1 MKNWKVNSWRKHP
14 VKHVPSYDDEK
25 ELNMVLN
32 KLKSSPPL
40 VFAGETR
47 HLKDQLAEVVDGK
60 AFLLQGGDCAES
72 FAEFH
77 PDNIRDTFKVI
88 LQMSLVLTASAS
100 MPVVKVGRIAGQFS
114 KPRSAPTEK
123 QGDKELP
130 SYLGDNINAIDFNEK
145 ARRPDPK
152 RMFKAYS
159 QSASTLNLLRAFS
172 KGGFADLNK
181 VHLWNLDYIKKS
193 PQAKKFKELEDKII
207 KSNTTKNSILVIV
220 ESLYSME
227 GSIAPLRE
235 ITEICKKN
243 SVQLLVDEAHAIGIL
258 GPEGRGLS
266 FNCRSDITMITGTFG
281 KAFGSG
287 GAFIAS
293 NSEIGE
299 YLIQTSGAFRYTTA
313 LAPSLAAG
321 ALEGLKKILENKEWG
336 NDLLSS
342 ASVWK
347 DEIIKNFN
355 FPVQGDSHI
364 LSIIVGQEEKAIYL
378 QKYLEEN
385 GFLAIAIRPPT
396 VPVGQSRIRITIRRN
411 LDFNLLKNF
420 ITVLKEFI

>member
-1 MKNWKVNSWRKHP
+1 MKKVKIPKNRIR
-14 VKHVPSYDDEK
+14 
-25 ELNMVLN
+25 
-32 KLKSSPPL
+32 KLK
-40 VFAGETR
+40 
-47 HLKDQLAEVVDGK
+47 
-60 AFLLQGGDCAES
+60 
-72 FAEFH
+72 
-77 PDNIRDTFKVI
+77 TF
-88 LQMSLVLTASAS
+88 SL
-100 MPVVKVGRIAGQFS
+100 G
-114 KPRSAPTEK
+114 
-123 QGDKELP
+123 
-130 SYLGDNINAIDFNEK
+130 
-145 ARRPDPK
+145 
-152 RMFKAYS
+152 
-159 QSASTLNLLRAFS
+159 
-172 KGGFADLNK
+172 
-181 VHLWNLDYIKKS
+181 KKS
-193 PQAKKFKELEDKII
+193 FELLSSNSENKKLIDLCSNDYFGLSRDKDLIKAAYEISLLEGIGSGSSRFITGSRPIHKLLETELAKWLDQEKVLLFPSGFQANIAAIQALANRNSIVIADKLIHNSLLVGVKSAQAKLFRFSHNNLQDLEDKII
-207 KSNTTKNSILVIV
+207 KSNPTKNSILVVV

-266 FNCRSDITMITGTFG
+266 FNYRSDITMLTGTFG

-293 NSEIGE
+293 NSENGE

-313 LAPSLAAG
+313 LAPSLTAG

-342 ASVWK
+342 ANVWK
-347 DEIIKNFN
+347 DEIIKNFS

-364 LSIIVGQEEKAIYL
+364 LSIIVGQEEKAIYI

-411 LDFNLLKNF
+411 LNFNLLKNF
-420 ITVLKEFI
+420 IAVLKEFK

>member
-1 MKNWKVNSWRKHP
+1 MKKIKIPKNRIR
-14 VKHVPSYDDEK
+14 
-25 ELNMVLN
+25 
-32 KLKSSPPL
+32 KLKTFSLGKKSFELLSLNSQNKKLIDLCSNDYFGLSRDKDLIKAAYEISLLEGIGSGSSRFITGSRPIHKLLETELAKWLDQDKVLLFPSGFQANIAAIQTLANRNSIVIADKLIHNSLL
-40 VFAGETR
+40 VGVKAAQSKLVRFS
-47 HLKDQLAEVVDGK
+47 HNNLKD
-60 AFLLQGGDCAES
+60 
-72 FAEFH
+72 
-77 PDNIRDTFKVI
+77 
-88 LQMSLVLTASAS
+88 
-100 MPVVKVGRIAGQFS
+100 
-114 KPRSAPTEK
+114 
-123 QGDKELP
+123 
-130 SYLGDNINAIDFNEK
+130 
-145 ARRPDPK
+145 
-152 RMFKAYS
+152 
-159 QSASTLNLLRAFS
+159 
-172 KGGFADLNK
+172 
-181 VHLWNLDYIKKS
+181 
-193 PQAKKFKELEDKII
+193 LEDKII
-207 KSNTTKNSILVIV
+207 KSNPTKNSILVVV

-235 ITEICKKN
+235 ITELCKKN

-266 FNCRSDITMITGTFG
+266 FNNRSDITMITGTFG

-287 GAFIAS
+287 GAFIAC

-336 NDLLSS
+336 NELLSS
-342 ASVWK
+342 AKIWK
-347 DEIIKNFN
+347 DEIIKNFS

-420 ITVLKEFI
+420 IAVLKEFK

>member
-1 MKNWKVNSWRKHP
+1 M
-14 VKHVPSYDDEK
+14 
-25 ELNMVLN
+25 
-32 KLKSSPPL
+32 
-40 VFAGETR
+40 
-47 HLKDQLAEVVDGK
+47 
-60 AFLLQGGDCAES
+60 
-72 FAEFH
+72 
-77 PDNIRDTFKVI
+77 
-88 LQMSLVLTASAS
+88 
-100 MPVVKVGRIAGQFS
+100 
-114 KPRSAPTEK
+114 
-123 QGDKELP
+123 
-130 SYLGDNINAIDFNEK
+130 
-145 ARRPDPK
+145 
-152 RMFKAYS
+152 
-159 QSASTLNLLRAFS
+159 
-172 KGGFADLNK
+172 
-181 VHLWNLDYIKKS
+181 
-193 PQAKKFKELEDKII
+193 
-207 KSNTTKNSILVIV
+207 
-220 ESLYSME
+220 
-227 GSIAPLRE
+227 
-235 ITEICKKN
+235 
-243 SVQLLVDEAHAIGIL
+243 

-342 ASVWK
+342 ANVWK
-347 DEIIKNFN
+347 DEIIKNFS
-355 FPVQGDSHI
+355 FPIQGDSHI

-411 LDFNLLKNF
+411 LDFNLLENF
-420 ITVLKEFI
+420 IEVLKKFK

>member
-1 MKNWKVNSWRKHP
+1 MKKVKIPKNRIRKLKTFSLGKKSFELLSLNS
-14 VKHVPSYDDEK
+14 
-25 ELNMVLN
+25 LN
-32 KLKSSPPL
+32 KKLVDLCSNDYFGLSRDKDLIKAAFEISLLEGIGSGSSRFITGSRPIHKLLETELAKWLDQEKVLIFPSGFQANIAAIQALANRNSIVIADKLIHNSLL
-40 VFAGETR
+40 VG
-47 HLKDQLAEVVDGK
+47 VK
-60 AFLLQGGDCAES
+60 AA
-72 FAEFH
+72 
-77 PDNIRDTFKVI
+77 
-88 LQMSLVLTASAS
+88 
-100 MPVVKVGRIAGQFS
+100 
-114 KPRSAPTEK
+114 
-123 QGDKELP
+123 
-130 SYLGDNINAIDFNEK
+130 
-145 ARRPDPK
+145 
-152 RMFKAYS
+152 
-159 QSASTLNLLRAFS
+159 
-172 KGGFADLNK
+172 
-181 VHLWNLDYIKKS
+181 
-193 PQAKKFKELEDKII
+193 QAKLVRFSHNNFKDLENKII
-207 KSNTTKNSILVIV
+207 KYNPTKNSILVVV

-227 GSIAPLRE
+227 GSIAPLIE

-321 ALEGLKKILENKEWG
+321 ALEGLKKISENKEWG

-342 ASVWK
+342 AKVWK
-347 DEIIKNFN
+347 DEIIRNFS

-411 LDFNLLKNF
+411 LDLNLLKNF
-420 ITVLKEFI
+420 IAVLKEFK

>member
-1 MKNWKVNSWRKHP
+1 MKKVKIPKNR
-14 VKHVPSYDDEK
+14 
-25 ELNMVLN
+25 LR
-32 KLKSSPPL
+32 KLKTFALGHKSFELLNLNSQNKKLIDLCSNDYFGLSRDKDLIKAAYEISLLEGIGSGSSRFITGSRPIHKLLETELAKWLDQEKVLLFPSGFQANIAAIQTLANRNSIVIADKLIHNSLL
-40 VFAGETR
+40 VGVKAAHAKLVRFS
-47 HLKDQLAEVVDGK
+47 HNNLKD
-60 AFLLQGGDCAES
+60 
-72 FAEFH
+72 
-77 PDNIRDTFKVI
+77 
-88 LQMSLVLTASAS
+88 
-100 MPVVKVGRIAGQFS
+100 
-114 KPRSAPTEK
+114 
-123 QGDKELP
+123 
-130 SYLGDNINAIDFNEK
+130 
-145 ARRPDPK
+145 
-152 RMFKAYS
+152 
-159 QSASTLNLLRAFS
+159 
-172 KGGFADLNK
+172 
-181 VHLWNLDYIKKS
+181 
-193 PQAKKFKELEDKII
+193 LEDKII
-207 KSNTTKNSILVIV
+207 KSNPTKNSILVVV

-266 FNCRSDITMITGTFG
+266 FNCRSDITIITGTFG

-336 NDLLSS
+336 NELVSS
-342 ASVWK
+342 AKIWK
-347 DEIIKNFN
+347 DEIIKNLS
-355 FPVQGDSHI
+355 FPIQGDSHI

-411 LDFNLLKNF
+411 LDLNLLKNF
-420 ITVLKEFI
+420 IAVLKEFK

>member
-1 MKNWKVNSWRKHP
+1 MKKVKIPKNRIR
-14 VKHVPSYDDEK
+14 
-25 ELNMVLN
+25 
-32 KLKSSPPL
+32 KLKTFSLGKKSFELLSLNSQNKKLIDLCSNDYFGLSRDKDLIKAAYEISLLEGIGSGSSRFITGSRPIHKLLETELAKWLDQDKVLLFPSGFQANIAAIQALANRNSIVIADKLIHNSFL
-40 VFAGETR
+40 VGVKAAQAKLVRFS
-47 HLKDQLAEVVDGK
+47 HNNLKD
-60 AFLLQGGDCAES
+60 
-72 FAEFH
+72 
-77 PDNIRDTFKVI
+77 
-88 LQMSLVLTASAS
+88 
-100 MPVVKVGRIAGQFS
+100 
-114 KPRSAPTEK
+114 
-123 QGDKELP
+123 
-130 SYLGDNINAIDFNEK
+130 
-145 ARRPDPK
+145 
-152 RMFKAYS
+152 
-159 QSASTLNLLRAFS
+159 
-172 KGGFADLNK
+172 
-181 VHLWNLDYIKKS
+181 
-193 PQAKKFKELEDKII
+193 LEDKII
-207 KSNTTKNSILVIV
+207 KSNPTKNSILVVV

-235 ITEICKKN
+235 ITKICKKN

-342 ASVWK
+342 ANVWK
-347 DEIIKNFN
+347 DEIIKNFS

-411 LDFNLLKNF
+411 LDFNLLNNF
-420 ITVLKEFI
+420 IAVLKEFK

>member
-1 MKNWKVNSWRKHP
+1 MKKVKIPKNRIR
-14 VKHVPSYDDEK
+14 
-25 ELNMVLN
+25 
-32 KLKSSPPL
+32 KLKTFSLGKKSFELISSNSQNKKLIDLCSNDYFGLSRDKDLIKAAYEISLLEGIGSGSSRFITGSRPIHKLLETELAKWLDQEKVLLFPSGFQANIAAIQALANRNSIVIADKLIHNSLL
-40 VFAGETR
+40 VGVNAAQAKLVRFS
-47 HLKDQLAEVVDGK
+47 HNNLKD
-60 AFLLQGGDCAES
+60 
-72 FAEFH
+72 
-77 PDNIRDTFKVI
+77 
-88 LQMSLVLTASAS
+88 
-100 MPVVKVGRIAGQFS
+100 
-114 KPRSAPTEK
+114 
-123 QGDKELP
+123 
-130 SYLGDNINAIDFNEK
+130 
-145 ARRPDPK
+145 
-152 RMFKAYS
+152 
-159 QSASTLNLLRAFS
+159 
-172 KGGFADLNK
+172 
-181 VHLWNLDYIKKS
+181 
-193 PQAKKFKELEDKII
+193 LEDKIL
-207 KSNTTKNSILVIV
+207 KSNPTKNSILVVV

-342 ASVWK
+342 ANVWK
-347 DEIIKNFN
+347 DEIIKNFS

-396 VPVGQSRIRITIRRN
+396 IPVGQSRIRITIRRN
-411 LDFNLLKNF
+411 LDFNLLNNF
-420 ITVLKEFI
+420 IAVLKEFK

>member
-1 MKNWKVNSWRKHP
+1 MKKVKIPKNRIR
-14 VKHVPSYDDEK
+14 
-25 ELNMVLN
+25 
-32 KLKSSPPL
+32 KLKTFSLGKKSFELLSLNSQNKKLIDLCSNDYFGLSRDKDLIKAAYEISLLEGIGSGSSRFITGSRPIHKLLETELAKWLDQEKVLLFPSGFQANIAAIQALANRNSIVIADKLIHNSLL
-40 VFAGETR
+40 VGVKAAQSKLVRFS
-47 HLKDQLAEVVDGK
+47 HNNLKD
-60 AFLLQGGDCAES
+60 
-72 FAEFH
+72 
-77 PDNIRDTFKVI
+77 
-88 LQMSLVLTASAS
+88 
-100 MPVVKVGRIAGQFS
+100 
-114 KPRSAPTEK
+114 
-123 QGDKELP
+123 
-130 SYLGDNINAIDFNEK
+130 
-145 ARRPDPK
+145 
-152 RMFKAYS
+152 
-159 QSASTLNLLRAFS
+159 
-172 KGGFADLNK
+172 
-181 VHLWNLDYIKKS
+181 
-193 PQAKKFKELEDKII
+193 LEDKII
-207 KSNTTKNSILVIV
+207 KSNPTKNSILVVV

-342 ASVWK
+342 ANVWK
-347 DEIIKNFN
+347 DEIIKNFS

-411 LDFNLLKNF
+411 LDFNLLNNF
-420 ITVLKEFI
+420 IAVLKEFK

>member
-1 MKNWKVNSWRKHP
+1 MKKIKIPKNRIR
-14 VKHVPSYDDEK
+14 
-25 ELNMVLN
+25 
-32 KLKSSPPL
+32 KLKTFSLGKKSFELLSLNSQNKKLIDLCSNDYFGLSRDKDLIKAAYEISMLEGIGSGSSRFITGSRPIHKLLETELAKWLDQEKVLLFPSGFQANIAAIQALANRNSIVIADKLIQNSLL
-40 VFAGETR
+40 VGVKAAQAKLIRFS
-47 HLKDQLAEVVDGK
+47 HNNLKD
-60 AFLLQGGDCAES
+60 
-72 FAEFH
+72 
-77 PDNIRDTFKVI
+77 
-88 LQMSLVLTASAS
+88 
-100 MPVVKVGRIAGQFS
+100 
-114 KPRSAPTEK
+114 
-123 QGDKELP
+123 
-130 SYLGDNINAIDFNEK
+130 
-145 ARRPDPK
+145 
-152 RMFKAYS
+152 
-159 QSASTLNLLRAFS
+159 
-172 KGGFADLNK
+172 
-181 VHLWNLDYIKKS
+181 
-193 PQAKKFKELEDKII
+193 LEDKII
-207 KSNTTKNSILVIV
+207 KSNPTKNSILVVV

-293 NSEIGE
+293 NSEMGE

-342 ASVWK
+342 ANVWK
-347 DEIIKNFN
+347 DEIIKNVS

-364 LSIIVGQEEKAIYL
+364 LSIVVGQEEKAIYL

-420 ITVLKEFI
+420 IEVLKKFK

>member
-1 MKNWKVNSWRKHP
+1 MKKVKIPKNR
-14 VKHVPSYDDEK
+14 
-25 ELNMVLN
+25 LR
-32 KLKSSPPL
+32 KLKTFSLGKKSFELLSSNRQNKKLIDLCSNDYFGLSRDKDLIKAAYEISLKEGLGSGSSRFITGSRPIHKLLETELAKWLDQEKVLLFPSGFQANIAAIQALANRKSIVIADKLIHNSLL
-40 VFAGETR
+40 VGVKSAQAKLVRFS
-47 HLKDQLAEVVDGK
+47 HNNLKD
-60 AFLLQGGDCAES
+60 
-72 FAEFH
+72 
-77 PDNIRDTFKVI
+77 
-88 LQMSLVLTASAS
+88 
-100 MPVVKVGRIAGQFS
+100 
-114 KPRSAPTEK
+114 
-123 QGDKELP
+123 
-130 SYLGDNINAIDFNEK
+130 
-145 ARRPDPK
+145 
-152 RMFKAYS
+152 
-159 QSASTLNLLRAFS
+159 
-172 KGGFADLNK
+172 
-181 VHLWNLDYIKKS
+181 
-193 PQAKKFKELEDKII
+193 LEDKII
-207 KSNTTKNSILVIV
+207 KSNPTKNSILVVV

-342 ASVWK
+342 ANVWK
-347 DEIIKNFN
+347 DQIIKNFS

-411 LDFNLLKNF
+411 LDFNLLNNF
-420 ITVLKEFI
+420 IAVLKEFK